1 MMIAYVSYIVIVEMV
16 ATHIYIYI
24 HMYKYIYIY
33 THIKHMCMIVY
44 VYAHS
49 KIETSEP
56 PKLIIAQLGS
66 FELLRWILL

>member
-24 HMYKYIYIY
+24 CIYIY
-33 THIKHMCMIVY
+33 TYQKYVY